1 MNELNEY
8 LHYRALAAK
17 HDNAQVFAGLMDSV
31 VESGSAAVPTRQ
43 IATVVAAT
51 LVDELDD
58 LLAILKMTK
67 RQFMEM
73 ALIDA
78 MQKANEILDG
88 YGVNDFYEDQAALAA
103 GGAE

>member
-1 MNELNEY
+1 MNNLNEY

-17 HDNAQVFAGLMDSV
+17 HDNAQVSAGLIDSHIEAV
-31 VESGSAAVPTRQ
+31 SAAFPTRQ

-51 LVDELDD
+51 LVDDLDD

-67 RQFMEM
+67 RQFLEM

-78 MQKANEILDG
+78 MQKANEILDVH
-88 YGVNDFYEDQAALAA
+88 GVHEFFEDQAAQAA
-103 GGAE
+103 GDAK

>member
-17 HDNAQVFAGLMDSV
+17 HDNGQVYAGLIDSL
-31 VESGSAAVPTRQ
+31 VESGSVTVPTRQ
-43 IATVVAAT
+43 IATVVPAT

-73 ALIDA
+73 ALVDA
-78 MQKANEILDG
+78 MQEANAILEG
-88 YGVNDFYEDQAALAA
+88 HGVHAFHEVQAARAA